1 MTSIHTHG
9 RLFRFK
15 ADAVYWLRENT
26 SMSWDEVARRC
37 GSTKGG
43 ARAAYYQRRKDI
55 EEGKMY
61 PSKGI
66 IVGDDELRVVMEDI
80 HVHQVIVNRIDEL
93 RDDVKNNRDHPDDA
107 VIISVLSGVLNQ
119 YKGQS

>member
-1 MTSIHTHG
+1 
-9 RLFRFK
+9 
-15 ADAVYWLRENT
+15 
-26 SMSWDEVARRC
+26 
-37 GSTKGG
+37 
-43 ARAAYYQRRKDI
+43 
-55 EEGKMY
+55 MY